1 MKQGRLKW
9 HKWQQKIDDF
19 TMLDFIPDSTHL
31 EVQVKFNFYQN
42 KIRRIHLNRI
52 QDFLEVETKPYL
64 KCINNFKTTRNS

>member
-1 MKQGRLKW
+1 
-9 HKWQQKIDDF
+9 
-19 TMLDFIPDSTHL
+19 MLDFIPDSTHL

-42 KIRRIHLNRI
+42 KFRRIHLNRI